1 MTNSNLFD
9 VLIIGGGVS
18 GMSCALVLGSAKN
31 KPFATDKKIG
41 IFTHQKAS
49 SLQEAIFNNAYGIP
63 AGKLGSELL
72 TESVQQLSE
81 TYPHITQIPDEKVL
95 QIEGEFTS
103 SVRPSSSC
111 PDFTVTTNKNSYK
124 TRTII
129 VGIGSANTFAIEGLM
144 QYVEPHQKSLPE
156 KQRIQLKN
164 DDHKVAEGIY
174 VIGTLAGWRSQL
186 AIAAGSGAA
195 VATDILTL
203 WNNGVQ
209 THCHDS
215 IR

>member
-1 MTNSNLFD
+1 MFD

-18 GMSCALVLGSAKN
+18 GMSCALVLGSAKH
-31 KPFATDKKIG
+31 KSFVSDKKIG
-41 IFTHQKAS
+41 IFAHQKSS
-49 SLQEAIFNNAYGIP
+49 SLQDALFNNAYGIP

-72 TESVQQLSE
+72 SESITHLNES
-81 TYPHITQIPDEKVL
+81 YPHITQIQKEKVIR
-95 QIEGEFTS
+95 IEGESPNFN
-103 SVRPSSSC
+103 VI
-111 PDFTVTTNKNSYK
+111 TNKNSYK
-124 TRTII
+124 TKAIV
-129 VGIGSANTFAIEGLM
+129 VGIGSANTFAIEGLT
-144 QYVEPHQKSLPE
+144 QYIIPHQKALPE

-164 DDHKVAEGIY
+164 SDHKVTEGIY

-209 THCHDS
+209 THAHDS

>member
-1 MTNSNLFD
+1 MFD

-18 GMSCALVLGSAKN
+18 GMSCSLVLGSACMKS
-31 KPFATDKKIG
+31 FAANKKIG
-41 IFTHQKAS
+41 IFTHQKTS
-49 SLQEAIFNNAYGIP
+49 SLQEALFNNAYGIP
-63 AGKLGSELL
+63 AGKLGSDLL
-72 TESVQQLSE
+72 QESTEQLSNI
-81 TYPHITQIPDEKVL
+81 YPHIEQIPNEKVL
-95 QIEGEFTS
+95 KIEGEF
-103 SVRPSSSC
+103 PE
-111 PDFTVTTNKNSYK
+111 FTITTNKSNYK
-124 TRTII
+124 TKLIV
-129 VGIGSANTFAIEGLM
+129 VGIGAANTFDIEGLM

-164 DDHKVAEGIY
+164 SDHKVTEGIY

-203 WNNGVQ
+203 WNGGTQ
-209 THCHDS
+209 THAHDS